1 MDKFLHDCYEIFRA
15 SAFFTLN
22 YFLKFGKMRSRASR
36 VMGFK
41 AKGSDYPQILI
52 VPHTVFPLIETTV
65 LTAVSD

>member
-1 MDKFLHDCYEIFRA
+1 
-15 SAFFTLN
+15 
-22 YFLKFGKMRSRASR
+22 
-36 VMGFK
+36 MGFK